1 MRFEEALRILVQ
13 GLARKDADL
22 PCREPPATRQLHQ
35 GGRVHVVADTG
46 DEVLRKKPGA
56 AGPAVS
62 LLDAAAD
69 PRQPSRLLQ
78 RTNAQAMGLDTV
90 ENEIGRATSRG
101 RGCRN
106 V

>member
-22 PCREPPATRQLHQ
+22 PCREPPATRKLHQ

-46 DEVLRKKPGA
+46 DEVTRTKPGA

-69 PRQPSRLLQ
+69 PFPPSRPPQ
-78 RTNAQAMGLDTV
+78 RPNAQEKGFYNV
-90 ENEIGRATSRG
+90 EHPKQQQARRVEK
-101 RGCRN
+101 
-106 V
+106 